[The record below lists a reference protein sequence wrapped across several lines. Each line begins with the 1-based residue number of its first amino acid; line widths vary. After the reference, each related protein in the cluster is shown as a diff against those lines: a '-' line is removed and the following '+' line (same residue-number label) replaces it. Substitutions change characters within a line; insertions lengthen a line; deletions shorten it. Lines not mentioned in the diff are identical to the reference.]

1 MKTIAIYHNKGGVGK
16 TTTAVNLAAAF
27 SNKNKRVLLIDIDAQ
42 ANSTFATG
50 LIKFQFEEDDN
61 LKDRNILQIL
71 SSGELDFIPEIARKS
86 KGFNVPEIDV
96 VPSHITLIDE
106 QDRLNR
112 ISAVPFRLNTK
123 LQQVE
128 DRYDIVI
135 IDAPPSRDL
144 YAQIALISADY
155 AIIPS
160 DMKPFSNQGLTNVKK
175 FIREINETRS
185 TIGKEPLEVLGVL
198 ASKILTNS
206 KYLEFVFPKQKEAV
220 LQRYQLPM
228 LKTVIYERVALS
240 HCVNQ
245 TVSRGDMEIPDP
257 KSVFEFERD
266 GDSVKE
272 FRNLS
277 SEVMQKIGL

>member
-1 MKTIAIYHNKGGVGK
+1 
-16 TTTAVNLAAAF
+16 
-27 SNKNKRVLLIDIDAQ
+27 
-42 ANSTFATG
+42 
-50 LIKFQFEEDDN
+50 
-61 LKDRNILQIL
+61 L
-71 SSGELDFIPEIARKS
+71 SSAELDFIPEIARKS

-96 VPSHITLIDE
+96 IPSHITLIDE

-185 TIGKEPLEVLGVL
+185 TIGKEPLQVLGVL

-277 SEVMQKIGL
+277 SEVMQNIGL

>member
-61 LKDRNILQIL
+61 LKDRNVLQIL
-71 SSGELDFIPEIARKS
+71 SSGEFDFIPEIARKS

-96 VPSHITLIDE
+96 IPSHITLIDE

-112 ISAVPFRLNTK
+112 LASSRFRLNTK
-123 LQQVE
+123 LEQVE

-144 YAQIALISADY
+144 YAEIALIAADY
-155 AIIPS
+155 LIIPS
-160 DMKPFSNQGLTNVKK
+160 DMKPFSNQGLNIIKK
-175 FIREINETRS
+175 FIREVNETRS
-185 TIGKEPLEVLGVL
+185 TIGKDTLEVLGVL

-220 LQRYQLPM
+220 LQRYQFAM

-240 HCVNQ
+240 NCVNQ
-245 TVSRGDMEIPDP
+245 TVSRGDLEIPDP
-257 KSVFEFERD
+257 KSVFEFDRD
-266 GDSVKE
+266 CDSVKE

-277 SEVMQKIGL
+277 SEIMEKIGF